1 VTTETTGPAD
11 PGGIADAPEANAQAR
26 LYYERVVAALSG
38 LAPDVRQDLL
48 EDLPDHLA
56 EVAAEISA
64 EGSGSLRDRLG
75 EPEAYALELRAA
87 AGLEAAPPVA
97 GTMATGLA
105 QGARRASEL
114 ARRLDLQGGRLVGY
128 PRLQDLLRALR
139 PGWWVLRGWLGAEL
153 VAGAHDRESW
163 SGFIPD
169 IGGSRLLGL
178 LVTLAMIAASVA
190 LGQRSLGLSAW
201 GRRAV
206 AAASVL
212 IALWGVGVLATNVG
226 GTAYAYSGPDQDY
239 VERYS
244 GVRDVYVYDR
254 AGQLVDGARLFD
266 QDGNPIHLGTGYC
279 ADGQPAPGANLVPGY
294 LGYLGYRDA
303 VAIWSYPLC
312 PAEPGPFR
320 SGPPPL
326 PSAPSQSLPDQSG
339 SPQLT
344 GPAPSVSPSA
354 SSTVAPSTVAPSTVA
369 PSTVAP
375 STVTPSTKPTA
386 SSTRR

>member
-1 VTTETTGPAD
+1 MTTETTGPAD
-11 PGGIADAPEANAQAR
+11 TGDPADATEANTQAR
-26 LYYERVVAALSG
+26 LYYDRVVAALAG
-38 LAPDVRQDLL
+38 LAPDIRQDLL

-139 PGWWVLRGWLGAEL
+139 PGWWVLRGWLAAEL

-169 IGGSRLLGL
+169 IGGNRLLGL

-226 GTAYAYSGPDQDY
+226 GTAYAYSGPGQDY
-239 VERYS
+239 VQAYS
-244 GVRDVYVYDR
+244 AVRDVYVYDS
-254 AGQLVDGARLFD
+254 AGRLVEDARLFD
-266 QDGNPIHLGTGYC
+266 QDGNPIQLGAGYC
-279 ADGQPAPGANLVPGY
+279 ANGLPAPGASYVQGYPGY
-294 LGYLGYRDA
+294 PNLIA
-303 VAIWSYPLC
+303 VWNYPLC
-312 PAEPGPFR
+312 PADPGPFR

-326 PSAPSQSLPDQSG
+326 TPTPSPSLPDQSG
-339 SPQLT
+339 SPQ
-344 GPAPSVSPSA
+344 PAPSATPSA
-354 SSTVAPSTVAPSTVA
+354 STG
-369 PSTVAP
+369 
-375 STVTPSTKPTA
+375 VTPSTVPPSTVKPSTVKPSAVKPTA
-386 SSTRR
+386 TSTRR